1 MFLHR
6 RNVCAVVLASFILMP
21 GCSQPPAQEQA
32 VAAKYQPTW
41 ESLQTH
47 TAPEWYRDAK
57 FGIFIH
63 WGLYSV
69 PAYAPPSG
77 KLHEVPWDQWFKDNA
92 YAEWYMNTLKI
103 DGSPTQQHH
112 YKTYGKNF
120 DYMDFVP
127 QFNEAV
133 AKWDPAKMAGLFKD
147 VHARYVVLTTK
158 HHDGFLLWPSE
169 TNNPNR
175 PAERQHA
182 DRDIAGELAQAVR
195 AQGMKMGFYYSGGL
209 DWSFNATPIV
219 ARDDVS
225 GTIIHDPKYA
235 AYADAHWREL
245 IARYQPAI
253 LWNDIGY
260 PEQGDVAHIFADYF
274 NKFPDGVVNN
284 RWETGKEGAPRR
296 HHDFETPEYQT
307 MDDIH
312 PEKWEM
318 CRGLGYSFGYNQ
330 VEGPE
335 QTIKEDE
342 LIHLLIDVTSKN
354 GNLLLNVGPRADGSI
369 PEIQEQRLRA
379 LGAWLDTNG
388 EAIFGTRPW
397 ERAAGKTADGV
408 DVRFTQDNDAL
419 YAILLARPKAS
430 EVTILSVPVAD
441 GSTVTLLGSGKLDW
455 TAAEGNLN
463 VTLPA
468 NLPAAHAY
476 AVKIANR

>member
-1 MFLHR
+1 
-6 RNVCAVVLASFILMP
+6 VIAAVLVLVL
-21 GCSQPPAQEQA
+21 GCSRPSAEEPA
-32 VAAKYQPTW
+32 AATKYEPNW

-77 KLHEVPWDQWFKDNA
+77 KLHEVPWDQWFKNNA
-92 YAEWYMNTLKI
+92 YAEWYMNSLKI
-103 DGSPTQQHH
+103 DGSPTQQYH

-120 DYMDFVP
+120 AYLDFVP
-127 QFNEAV
+127 PFNEAV
-133 AKWDPAKMAGLFKD
+133 TKWDPAKMAGLFSD

-158 HHDGFLLWPSE
+158 HHDGFLLWSSE
-169 TNNPNR
+169 TKNPNR
-175 PAERQHA
+175 PEDQQHA
-182 DRDIAGELAQAVR
+182 ARDIAGELAAAVR
-195 AQGMKMGFYYSGGL
+195 DRNMKMGFYYSGGL
-209 DWSFNATPIV
+209 DWSFNPTPII
-219 ARDDVS
+219 ARDDVA

-235 AYADAHWREL
+235 AYADSHWREL
-245 IARYQPAI
+245 IKRYKPSI

-274 NKFPDGVVNN
+274 NEVPDGVVNN
-284 RWETGKEGAPRR
+284 RWEIRKEGAPRR
-296 HHDFETPEYQT
+296 HHDFETPEYKT
-307 MDDIH
+307 MDDIY
-312 PEKWEM
+312 PEKWET

-354 GNLLLNVGPRADGSI
+354 GNLLLNVGPKADGSI
-369 PEIQEQRLRA
+369 PAIQEERLRA
-379 LGAWLDTNG
+379 LGAWLGTNG

-397 ERAAGKTADGV
+397 ERAAGKTTDGI
-408 DVRFTQDNDAL
+408 DVRFTRKNKTV
-419 YAILLARPKAS
+419 YAILLAKPKAS
-430 EVTILSVPVAD
+430 EVTILSVPVAE
-441 GSTVTLLGSGKLDW
+441 GATVTLLGTGDLAW
-455 TAAEGNLN
+455 TAKEGNLQ

-468 NLPAAHAY
+468 NLPVAHAY
-476 AVKIANR
+476 AIKIAKP